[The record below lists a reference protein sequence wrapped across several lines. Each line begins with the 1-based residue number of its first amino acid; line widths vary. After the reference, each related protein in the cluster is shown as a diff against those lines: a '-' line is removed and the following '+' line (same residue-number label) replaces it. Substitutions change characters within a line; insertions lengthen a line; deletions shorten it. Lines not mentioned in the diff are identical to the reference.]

1 MNGIADLLNETNHRS
16 WPIPLKKWSY
26 YQEWNNAVF
35 LHWKVPVEELTK
47 YTPEDMEIDSI
58 DGEYWIS
65 VVAFT
70 MQKMR
75 PRMLP
80 SVAFISDFHEINVRT
95 YLTHDNKTGVYFLDI
110 EAEKWLSANLAR
122 AISTLPYQ
130 TAKMKRSKDVALNTY
145 TSSNAKSGFI
155 FNTQY
160 SIGEEIT
167 NKSALDIWLTE
178 RYCLYLNKGNTIS
191 QYEIHH
197 KPWKLFQI
205 DFSLLDVQFKIGNIS
220 LNRKPDIAHYST
232 GVQVIAWERVRLI

>member
-80 SVAFISDFHEINVRT
+80 SVTFISDFHEINVRT

-122 AISTLPYQ
+122 AISNLPYQ
-130 TAKMKRSKDVALNTY
+130 TSNMKRTKDAALHTY
-145 TSSNAKSGFI
+145 TSSNSKSGFI
-155 FNTQY
+155 FNAKY

-167 NKSALDIWLTE
+167 NKSALDTWLTE

-191 QYEIHH
+191 RYDIHH
-197 KPWKLFQI
+197 MPWKLYEI
-205 DFSLLDVQFKIGNIS
+205 DFSHLDVQYKIGNIA

-232 GVQVIAWERVRLI
+232 GVQVVAWERVQLK